1 MKACPECGIKLKDST
16 NFCSNCGAD
25 LQNHKNQTDKKN
37 QKQLKKESPDHIST
51 NQILMILGGLIVV
64 VVVMLY
70 AGGVFDTPS
79 TVTSSAA
86 NVPPAGN
93 TQNTSVDLNAIQK
106 INTLRERVKTNPQ
119 DHQAELE
126 LAHALMDSRMFD
138 EAIQT
143 YDSYL
148 KTHPGVPDVMI
159 DMAVC
164 YFEKQD
170 FTKADQIMREAIKI
184 DPKHQIG
191 HLNLGIVNLA
201 KGDTETSKEWLRKAV
216 ALNPL
221 SEAGKKAQSLLE
233 SH

>member
-1 MKACPECGIKLKDST
+1 MRACPECGIKLKDNS

-25 LQNHKNQTDKKN
+25 LQSHKNQTDKKSTKPAS
-37 QKQLKKESPDHIST
+37 KQSSDHISP
-51 NQILMILGGLIVV
+51 NQILMIFGGLIVV
-64 VVVMLY
+64 VVIMLY
-70 AGGVFDTPS
+70 AGGVFDTA
-79 TVTSSAA
+79 SSPAA
-86 NVPPAGN
+86 NGTPPPAGN
-93 TQNTSVDLNAIQK
+93 TQNSSVDLNSLQK
-106 INTLRERVKTNPQ
+106 INSLRDRIKANPQ

-170 FTKADQIMREAIKI
+170 YVKADQIMREAVKI

-216 ALNPL
+216 ALGPTT
-221 SEAGKKAQSLLE
+221 EAGKKAQSLLE

>member
-1 MKACPECGIKLKDST
+1 MRSCLECGIKLKENT

-25 LQNHKNQTDKKN
+25 LQNQKNHSDKKN
-37 QKQLKKESPDHIST
+37 QRQGKKDSPDHIST
-51 NQILMILGGLIVV
+51 NQILMIMGGLIVV
-64 VVVMLY
+64 VVIMLY

-79 TVTSSAA
+79 TVTTSAA
-86 NVPPAGN
+86 NVPAAGN
-93 TQNTSVDLNAIQK
+93 TQNSVDLNAIQK
-106 INTLRERVKTNPQ
+106 INTLRDRIKANPE
-119 DHQAELE
+119 DHQAVLE

-138 EAIQT
+138 EAIAN
-143 YDSYL
+143 YDAYL
-148 KTHPGVPDVMI
+148 KTHPGLPDVMI

-170 FTKADQIMREAIKI
+170 YTNADRIMREAVKI

-201 KGDTETSKEWLRKAV
+201 KGDTETSKEWLKKAV
-216 ALNPL
+216 ALNPNTD
-221 SEAGKKAQSLLE
+221 AGKKAQSLLE